1 MKLKIETPPI
11 LSGTAEQQLKVVYS
25 YLFRMSENLN
35 VALSDLDGGGGAY
48 GAGSMSYRSVND
60 GSQPN
65 GGLESA
71 AKAYNELRALI
82 VNTAEI
88 IRSEMDLIE
97 VQLNSEYSALSS
109 QWGTFQE
116 SIESKVEATANA
128 IIQNL
133 NYQAQLDAFSGEF
146 ERYKVET
153 SGYIKSGF
161 IDYDEYGVPI
171 IGVAIGQNLK
181 SVTVTM
187 PDGSTLEQL
196 DSTQNCAFYTADR
209 LYFRVNGQEIA
220 YLSNSKLYIRNAEIT
235 GKVVLGGK
243 WELSSH
249 NGFTIKWIGG

>member
-60 GSQPN
+60 GTQPN

-82 VNTAEI
+82 GNTAEI

-109 QWGTFQE
+109 QWGT
-116 SIESKVEATANA
+116 
-128 IIQNL
+128 
-133 NYQAQLDAFSGEF
+133 FSGEF

-187 PDGSTLEQL
+187 PDGSTLEQI